1 MDHIKMVVD
10 NVWVK
15 NKDPLVIGVA
25 MVSPDGN
32 MRLTFQVTGEHY
44 ENYQL
49 RELFKVSI
57 EPI

>member
-25 MVSPDGN
+25 MIAARMATCG
-32 MRLTFQVTGEHY
+32 
-44 ENYQL
+44 
-49 RELFKVSI
+49 
-57 EPI
+57 